1 MAGRYRSEQL
11 NELFRRELS
20 RLLLTEIKDPRVL
33 GVTVND
39 VHVTRDL
46 SYATVYVTVDASEDT
61 EDAIEGLER
70 AAGFIRRELGKGLHL
85 RKIPE
90 FRFVNDTTRE
100 HASRI
105 EDLLRQAREADAA
118 IGEDAESDDGD

>member
-1 MAGRYRSEQL
+1 MPGHHRIERL

-33 GVTVND
+33 GVTVSQ
-39 VHVTRDL
+39 VRVTNDL
-46 SYATVYVTVDASEDT
+46 SYADVFVRVDPVDNARTALD
-61 EDAIEGLER
+61 GLEK
-70 AAGFIRRELGKGLHL
+70 ASGFIRRELGRELTL

-90 FRFVNDTTRE
+90 FRFELDDTLE

-105 EDLLRQAREADAA
+105 EELLRQVRE
-118 IGEDAESDDGD
+118 GERERED

>member
-1 MAGRYRSEQL
+1 MAGRYRSERL

-33 GVTVND
+33 GVTVSD
-39 VHVTRDL
+39 VHVTKDL
-46 SYATVYVTVDASEDT
+46 SYATVYVSIDSSE
-61 EDAIEGLER
+61 EPEGALEGLER

-100 HASRI
+100 QANRI
-105 EDLLRQAREADAA
+105 DELLRQAREADART
-118 IGEDAESDDGD
+118 GEAAEAGDGD